1 MSFCERGGRR
11 SRSAMPHLGASPHW
25 ERTWSAGLPKG
36 TKFDVGAPSATLL
49 AALATNAY
57 AGKPQCT
64 ALVPGCGRAYDAL
77 ALAAHGFDRV
87 VACDLAPTAC
97 DAARAEVAA
106 APDAAIAARV
116 DVVCADFF
124 EPTELAGTYDLIWD
138 YTFLCALDPSV
149 RAQWAERTASLL
161 APDGA
166 LLTCIFPIAPGK
178 VGGPPYA
185 LDFDL
190 VRGLL
195 EPVGLRAV
203 EVRDPMPP
211 EAAHAPGGVAGS
223 GFGTALAVWRR

>member
-1 MSFCERGGRR
+1 M
-11 SRSAMPHLGASPHW
+11 
-25 ERTWSAGLPKG
+25 
-36 TKFDVGAPSATLL
+36 
-49 AALATNAY
+49 
-57 AGKPQCT
+57 
-64 ALVPGCGRAYDAL
+64 
-77 ALAAHGFDRV
+77 
-87 VACDLAPTAC
+87 
-97 DAARAEVAA
+97 
-106 APDAAIAARV
+106 
-116 DVVCADFF
+116 VCADFF

-138 YTFLCALDPSV
+138 CTFLCALDPSV

-178 VGGPPYA
+178 VGGPPFA

-211 EAAHAPGGVAGS
+211 ETAHAPGGVAGS
-223 GFGTALAVWRR
+223 GFGTALAVWRRE